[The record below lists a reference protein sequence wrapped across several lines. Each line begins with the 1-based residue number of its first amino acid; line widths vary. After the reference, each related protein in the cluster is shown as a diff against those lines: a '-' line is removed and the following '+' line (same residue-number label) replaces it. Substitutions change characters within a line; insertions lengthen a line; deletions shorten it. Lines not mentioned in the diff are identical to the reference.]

1 MVRITRVHTGSG
13 DGGETSLVDGSRVPK
28 SNPRIE
34 VVGCVDELNSV
45 IGIVR
50 MEIERLPH
58 THVDGGV
65 RTAVIEIQAIALEVL
80 SRLQQEL
87 FDFGAELACPPEKIP
102 EGITLLEEDANT
114 RLTEEMDA
122 WLLELPPLSSFI
134 MPTGSAPVAWVHV
147 ARTIA
152 RRLERRLV
160 ALSESSEMDTLR
172 PFSIKYV
179 NIISDW
185 LFVFS
190 RWITQRLGL
199 KEVLWNPVD
208 TREKSKSMADAI
220 IKQQDR
226 LNLDTL

>member
-1 MVRITRVHTGSG
+1 MVRITRVHTGGG
-13 DGGETSLVDGSRVPK
+13 DGGETSLVDGSRVQK

-34 VVGCVDELNSV
+34 VVGCVDELNSA

-58 THVDGGV
+58 THSDGGT
-65 RTAVIEIQAIALEVL
+65 RTAVIEIQAIALEIL

-87 FDFGAELACPPEKIP
+87 FDLGAELACPPDNIP
-102 EGITLLEEDANT
+102 DGITLLDEGAHE

-160 ALSESSEMDTLR
+160 ALSESKEEELVR

-190 RWITQRLGL
+190 RWVTQRLGL
-199 KEVLWNPVD
+199 KEVLWEPVN
-208 TREKSKSMADAI
+208 TRDETNSMADAI
-220 IKQQDR
+220 IKQQNR